1 MKVQMISI
9 LLGAL
14 VAALLLNLHP
24 AHEHKDSHYID
35 NDAANVEWMNE
46 QFDEIWSEKQD

>member
-14 VAALLLNLHP
+14 AAALLLNLHP
-24 AHEHKDSHYID
+24 SHEHKDLHYID

-46 QFDEIWSEKQD
+46 QFDEIWSEKRD